1 MMLTITTHARA
12 RIQQRGIPE
21 VVVENLLDFGREA
34 YDHHGSRV
42 VYFDRRARAE
52 LKRVC
57 GEATFR
63 RIESRLDAYAVL
75 APSGDIVTVGHRTR
89 RINRN

>member
-1 MMLTITTHARA
+1 MLTMTNHART

-21 VVVENLLDFGREA
+21 AVVENLLDFGREA
-34 YDHHGSRV
+34 YDHHGSLI

-57 GEATFR
+57 GEATYK
-63 RIESRLDAYAVL
+63 RIEGRLDAYAVV
-75 APSGDIVTVGHRTR
+75 ASDGDVITVGHRIR
-89 RINRN
+89 HINRN